1 LLAAGPIGAAIGA
14 IVGGLVGLFSGIFGG
29 KPSKH
34 SQADKFINAQVLP
47 MIQQQITAYEGF
59 QTDFASSI
67 NSLEQLKQQSY
78 DQMKQSFGTDA
89 TNDEWNKLIVPAI
102 SSAEDRIRLDEA
114 ERQRRAT
121 LQFGAP
127 QFAEGGIF
135 GGGSLPGGAGI
146 AVLHPMERVMTS
158 RATSM
163 YAQDLAAMEASARS
177 GVRLGGG
184 DVIHIHAVDAASF
197 EGMLKQHGWSTIKKL
212 GKRDRVEGRV

>member
-1 LLAAGPIGAAIGA
+1 
-14 IVGGLVGLFSGIFGG
+14 VGLFSGIFGG
-29 KPSKH
+29 NPSKH

-163 YAQDLAAMEASARS
+163 YGNELAMMEASAKAGTALRGGDIHLHFS
-177 GVRLGGG
+177 INAIDKNSVRNWLRNEGGG
-184 DVIHIHAVDAASF
+184 HEIASHF
-197 EGMLKQHGWSTIKKL
+197 RGRLNEGHSGF
-212 GKRDRVEGRV
+212 